1 MKNSNIILETKNLKK
16 SFIDSKNGVK
26 VEILKGIDFE
36 LKNGEVIAIIG
47 ASGCGKSTFLRC
59 LNGLE
64 SIDSGEIIFE
74 NTPLTPKS
82 NWLKIRQ
89 KIGMVFQSYEL
100 FPHLSVI
107 DNITLAP
114 IKILKQSKEAA
125 RKNAREWLK
134 KIGLESKENS
144 YPHSLSGGQK
154 QRVAI
159 VRSLCVNP
167 KIMLFDE
174 VTASLDPEMVKEVL
188 DVIKN
193 LASEGMSMIIVTH
206 QMRFA
211 EAISD
216 RTIFFDNGVIAEQN
230 YSKLF
235 FSNPQN
241 ERTRK
246 FLNIFD
252 FE

>member
-1 MKNSNIILETKNLKK
+1 MQDIILQTKNLKK
-16 SFIDSKNGVK
+16 SYIDSKSKNK
-26 VEILKGIDFE
+26 MQILKGIDFE
-36 LKNGEVIAIIG
+36 LKNGEVVAIIG
-47 ASGCGKSTFLRC
+47 PSGCGKSTFLRC

-74 NTPLTPKS
+74 GQRLDSKS
-82 NWLKIRQ
+82 NWRHIRQ

-107 DNITLAP
+107 ENITLAP
-114 IKILKQSKEAA
+114 IKILKQSKDVA
-125 RKNAREWLK
+125 RQKAIEWLK
-134 KIGLESKENS
+134 IVGLESKIDS
-144 YPHSLSGGQK
+144 YPNDLSGGQK

-159 VRSLCVNP
+159 VRSLCMSP

-188 DVIKN
+188 EVIRT
-193 LASEGMSMIIVTH
+193 LANNGMSMIIVTH

-211 EAISD
+211 QAISD
-216 RTIFFDNGVIAEQN
+216 RSVFFDNGLIAESGD
-230 YSKLF
+230 SKEF

-241 ERTRK
+241 PRTRQ